1 MIPVKNSDKDS
12 YRGERELNPF
22 RQILTQCDGRQID
35 MVVSGTNGLR
45 KLLGVTARRRV
56 VDHHA
61 AYLAGVSRSAAA
73 GFEALSISSAICS
86 CRAISDPRCSFSQG
100 VVASVRSLRPRA
112 AAAR

>member
-1 MIPVKNSDKDS
+1 MAARYAQKRPSSIGASGQS
-12 YRGERELNPF
+12 ARCGS
-22 RQILTQCDGRQID
+22 RQAD